1 MMLSEDVVITV
12 ISLAVQ
18 NPCCSKSTGSKPSH
32 SMVREY
38 CYSKPHFVRQG
49 YARSKAHLKLHNL
62 LHKVMV
68 S

>member
-38 CYSKPHFVRQG
+38 CYSKLHFCC
-49 YARSKAHLKLHNL
+49 ARVMREAK
-62 LHKVMV
+62 HKTA
-68 S
+68 